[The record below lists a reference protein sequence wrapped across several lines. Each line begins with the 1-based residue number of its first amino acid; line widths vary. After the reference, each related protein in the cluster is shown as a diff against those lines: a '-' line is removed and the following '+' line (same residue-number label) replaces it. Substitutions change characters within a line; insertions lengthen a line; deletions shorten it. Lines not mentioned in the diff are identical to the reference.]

1 MRNTLTVVPVPSPSL
16 PLFPLGTVLLPG
28 SPLPLRIFEP
38 RYRQLVA
45 DLLELPAAQ
54 RGFGVVA
61 IREGHEVGSDS
72 VRALYDVGCL
82 ALVTNID
89 ESADGT
95 FEVSSVGTTRFR
107 VTSLDRERLYLR
119 AAVDWLPEDVGDA
132 ANLPAAVSYRYAE
145 YHATLGTLYGRPVPV
160 PELPRDARQLSYLV
174 AAAVVAA
181 LPDRQGFLEVPTTAG
196 RLDALLRWLRRE
208 TALLRKLSAVPATGQ
223 FAAPACPN

>member
-1 MRNTLTVVPVPSPSL
+1 MRERLTVVAVPSPPL

-45 DLLELPAAQ
+45 DLLELPAAK

-61 IREGHEVGSDS
+61 IREGHEVGSES

-82 ALVTNID
+82 ALVTDI
-89 ESADGT
+89 ESSADGT

-107 VTSLDRERLYLR
+107 VISVDHDRPYLR
-119 AAVDWLPEDVGDA
+119 ATVDWLPEEAGDS
-132 ANLPAAVSYRYAE
+132 ANLPAALSYRYAE
-145 YHATLGTLYGRPVPV
+145 YHATLGTVYGRPLPA
-160 PELPRDARQLSYLV
+160 PELPRDAQQLSYLV
-174 AAAVVAA
+174 AAAVVAT
-181 LPDRQGFLEVPTTAG
+181 LPDRQAFLEVPTTAG
-196 RLDALLRWLRRE
+196 RLDMLLRWLRRE

-223 FAAPACPN
+223 FAAPSYLN

>member
-1 MRNTLTVVPVPSPSL
+1 
-16 PLFPLGTVLLPG
+16 LFPLGTVLLPG

-45 DLLELPAAQ
+45 DLLELPAAR

-72 VRALYDVGCL
+72 VRALYGVGCL
-82 ALVTNID
+82 AFVTDIE
-89 ESADGT
+89 ESPDGT

-107 VTSLDRERLYLR
+107 VVSLDHERPYLR
-119 AAVDWLPEDVGDA
+119 AAVDWLPEEVGEA

-145 YHATLGTLYGRPVPV
+145 YHATLGRMYGRPLPV
-160 PELPRDARQLSYLV
+160 PDLPRDALQLSYLV
-174 AAAVVAA
+174 AATVVAA
-181 LPDRQGFLEVPTTAG
+181 LPDRQAFLEESTTAR
-196 RLDALLRWLRRE
+196 RLEVLLGWLRRE

-223 FAAPACPN
+223 LAAPSSPN